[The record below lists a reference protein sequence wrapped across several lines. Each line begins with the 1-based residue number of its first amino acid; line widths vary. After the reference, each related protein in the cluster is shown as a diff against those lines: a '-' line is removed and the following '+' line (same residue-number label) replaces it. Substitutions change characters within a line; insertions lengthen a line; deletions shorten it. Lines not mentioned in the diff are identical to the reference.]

1 MSLGLD
7 EALQQCPVVAIV
19 RGVRPEEVL
28 EHAQALYDAGIR
40 GVEVPLNSP
49 EPLDSIGK
57 LAEAWGD
64 RMVVGAGTVLTA
76 AGVDDVA
83 RAGGRIIVSPNA
95 SGEVIRHAVE
105 LGLDPAPGFATPTE
119 AFHAI
124 AAGAKHLKLFPAV
137 TYGPAHV
144 KQIKAVLP
152 PEAVVWAVGGV
163 GAGEM
168 AAWWEAARVRSAWAG
183 SSTGPG
189 RRQKTPPR
197 RPAKWSRRRGRCA
210 ERNGRPGSLARR
222 RSLPMRQLAKFSIS
236 VREQDFVLHLEDD
249 TGQAMDF
256 AASPEQL
263 DTVIDALDELLSE
276 DEEELFEVEAE
287 APDRPTRN

>member
-1 MSLGLD
+1 MSFSLD

-28 EHAQALYDAGIR
+28 DHAQALYDAGIR
-40 GVEVPLNSP
+40 GIEVPLNSP

-64 RMVVGAGTVLTA
+64 RMVVGAGTVLTS

-83 RAGGRIIVSPNA
+83 RVGGRIIVSPNA
-95 SGEVIRHAVE
+95 SGEVIRRAVE

-124 AAGAKHLKLFPAV
+124 AAGAKHLKLFPAA

-168 AAWWEAARVRSAWAG
+168 PAWWEAGARAFG
-183 SSTGPG
+183 LGG
-189 RRQKTPPR
+189 
-197 RPAKWSRRRGRCA
+197 
-210 ERNGRPGSLARR
+210 ELYRPGQAPKETAEKAR
-222 RSLPMRQLAKFSIS
+222 L
-236 VREQDFVLHLEDD
+236 VVD
-249 TGQAMDF
+249 
-256 AASPEQL
+256 AAR
-263 DTVIDALDELLSE
+263 AL
-276 DEEELFEVEAE
+276 
-287 APDRPTRN
+287 R